1 MAVND
6 TFADIAALLN
16 PMPARTGDDDDEFY
30 GDIADGV
37 LRERQELAQN
47 LRLAWEEGE
56 EDPLL
61 SMLEQ
66 LRAHRLRLE
75 ADMRILIAYGRCF
88 THPRPYK
95 LIDLANA
102 AGMSISGVRTAYDAD
117 EIDQAAEILHRRP
130 AAAADVAAS
139 QGPVGAAT

>member
-1 MAVND
+1 MTVND

-16 PMPARTGDDDDEFY
+16 PMPARTDDDDEFY
-30 GDIADGV
+30 GDMASGV
-37 LRERQELAQN
+37 LREREELAEN

-61 SMLEQ
+61 SILER
-66 LRAHRLRLE
+66 LRTQRLRLE
-75 ADMRILIAYGRCF
+75 ADMRLLIAYGRCF

-130 AAAADVAAS
+130 ATTADVAAS
-139 QGPVGAAT
+139 QGPAAAAI

>member
-1 MAVND
+1 MTVSD
-6 TFADIAALLN
+6 TFAEIAALLN
-16 PMPARTGDDDDEFY
+16 PMPARTDDDDEFY
-30 GDIADGV
+30 GDIAEGV
-37 LRERQELAQN
+37 LREREELAEN

-61 SMLEQ
+61 SMLER
-66 LRAHRLRLE
+66 LRAQRLRLE
-75 ADMRILIAYGRCF
+75 ADMRLLIAYGRCF

-102 AGMSISGVRTAYDAD
+102 VGMSISGVRTAYDAD

-139 QGPVGAAT
+139 QGPAVAAT